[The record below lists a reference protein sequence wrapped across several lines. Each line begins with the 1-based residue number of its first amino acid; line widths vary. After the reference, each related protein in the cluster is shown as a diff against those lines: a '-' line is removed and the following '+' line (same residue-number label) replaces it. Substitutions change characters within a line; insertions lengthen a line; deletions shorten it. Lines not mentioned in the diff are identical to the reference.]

1 MKQVLHLGAAGD
13 QVWRHDG
20 KGWQA
25 VAAADATHS
34 LWVLADLP
42 EESFSEVR
50 MPRLFGRD
58 RAAFIARQLSS
69 AFPET
74 PYRGFLTPP
83 QDDAFG
89 SLLPTRQLLFGI
101 NAAER
106 LDQAIAASAAPV
118 AGVWPVSLLLAR
130 LCRRKNLPR
139 NLVVALPGPESLRI
153 VYLRNG
159 TPLLTRLT
167 GMPEAAEAQVEQVV
181 RTLGYLEKNQT
192 LPQPRQGHPILFLGG
207 GGAVREALYAA
218 GLSPVESPVRR
229 GRPAVSLHALFDLVV
244 GSPEGQLAPLPRRT
258 RHLGR
263 ALDRQS
269 RTAALAVA
277 ATGVLALG
285 SSAIAVV
292 AEMQERRPLQERR
305 AQLDAQVAALDRQ
318 IARYN
323 APPDLV
329 RRVIALD
336 GKQIASIPQLADHL
350 RLVSAALAGDAR
362 QRLRQLRWRLL
373 QPGELPC
380 GIAGDAAN
388 PNAEAEAQADPATQT
403 RRVELG
409 FDLALPE
416 SYGPRERAQRLG
428 QMSAR
433 LGAIAGATV
442 WKDASRIYAGGS
454 LSGGTMPPAGS
465 AYAWC
470 LTLPGEPAAETDPA
484 QADARGGAL

>member
-1 MKQVLHLGAAGD
+1 MKQVLHLGATGD

-25 VAAADATHS
+25 VDAAAASDS

-50 MPRLFGRD
+50 VPRLFGRD

-74 PYRGFLTPP
+74 PYRSFLTPP
-83 QDDAFG
+83 QDEAFG
-89 SLLPTRQLLFGI
+89 SLLPTRQILFGI

-106 LDQAIAASAAPV
+106 LDQAIAASTAPV

-130 LCRRKNLPR
+130 LCRHKDLPR
-139 NLVVALPGPESLRI
+139 NLVVALPGAGSLRI

-159 TPLLTRLT
+159 MPLLTRLT
-167 GMPEAAEAQVEQVV
+167 GTPEAADAQVEQVV

-192 LPQPRQGHPILFLGG
+192 LPQPRQGHPVLFLGG

-285 SSAIAVV
+285 SSGIAVV
-292 AEMQERRPLQERR
+292 AEMKERQPLQ
-305 AQLDAQVAALDRQ
+305 AQ
-318 IARYN
+318 IARLEALAATLDHEIARYK
-323 APPDLV
+323 APPELV
-329 RRVIALD
+329 RRVIELD
-336 GKQIASIPQLADHL
+336 EKQIATVPPFADHL
-350 RLVSAALAGDAR
+350 RLVAAALSGDAS
-362 QRLRQLRWRLL
+362 QRLRQLQWRLL

-380 GIAGDAAN
+380 GIASDAAN
-388 PNAEAEAQADPATQT
+388 PDAEAEAQADPATQT

-428 QMSAR
+428 QMSSR
-433 LGAIAGATV
+433 LDAIAGARV
-442 WKDASRIYAGGS
+442 WKDASRTYAGGS
-454 LSGGTMPPAGS
+454 LSGGTQPPSLS

-470 LTLPGEPAAETDPA
+470 LTLPGEPVAETGPA
-484 QADARGGAL
+484 EAGTAP